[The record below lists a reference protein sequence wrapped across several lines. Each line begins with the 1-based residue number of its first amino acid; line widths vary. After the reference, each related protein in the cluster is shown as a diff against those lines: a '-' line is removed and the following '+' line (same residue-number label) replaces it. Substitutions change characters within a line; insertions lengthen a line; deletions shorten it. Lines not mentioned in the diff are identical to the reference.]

1 MVYIT
6 VKQSPQYHQMS
17 LEELL
22 FGELE
27 TPQSQV
33 LINPNLTNT
42 RTYAVDSVSEKF
54 TKRIDVDKLIAKLEQ
69 FNEETKEL
77 RDKPRHDL
85 YYEFHIPKKS
95 GGLRKIDAPEPE
107 LKDALY
113 HLKTI
118 FENDFFALYHTSAF
132 AYIKKRSILDCLKRH
147 QQNESK
153 WYCKLDLSNF
163 FGSTTPEF
171 VMDMF
176 SKIFPF
182 SEVAKVSRGKEA
194 LREALSLAFLDGGL
208 PQGTPISP
216 IITNIMM
223 IPIDFAIANALRDY
237 KWVNNKGEEVQQRFV
252 YTRYADDFQVSS
264 KYDFEYKVVEKFIV
278 DTLSSFNAPFKLNK
292 SKTRYGSSSG
302 RNFNLGLMI
311 TKDNEITIGHR
322 KKRQFQAMLSSFVLD
337 TQHGTP
343 WSTEDVQQLDGYRNY
358 YHMVEGKT
366 IDAIIKHIGDKY
378 DVDIVKL
385 IKDQLRQ

>member
-22 FGELE
+22 FGVQEKSY
-27 TPQSQV
+27 SQM
-33 LINPNLTNT
+33 INPNLTNT
-42 RTYAVDSVSEKF
+42 RTYAVDVVSERF
-54 TKRIDVDKLIAKLEQ
+54 TERIDVDKLIAKLEK
-69 FNEETKEL
+69 FNSETQEL

-85 YYEFHIPKKS
+85 YYTFHIPKKS

-118 FENDFFALYHTSAF
+118 FEEDFYALYHTSAF
-132 AYIKKRSILDCLKRH
+132 AYIKKRSIIDCMKRH

-153 WYCKLDLSNF
+153 WFCKLDLSNF
-163 FGSTTPEF
+163 FGSTTLEY
-171 VMDMF
+171 VMSMF

-182 SEVAKVSRGKEA
+182 SEIVKYTRGKQA
-194 LREALSLAFLDGGL
+194 LETALSLAFLDGGL

-223 IPIDFAIANALRDY
+223 IPVDFIIANALRDFKY
-237 KWVNNKGEEVQQRFV
+237 VNRDGEEVSQRFV

-264 KYDFEYKVVEKFIV
+264 KYDFNFRAVEQLIV
-278 DTLSSFNAPFKLNK
+278 NTLTSFNAPFKLNE
-292 SKTRYGSSSG
+292 SKTRYGSSAG
-302 RNFNLGLMI
+302 RNWNLGVMLN
-311 TKDNEITIGHR
+311 KDNEITVGHQ
-322 KKRQFQAMLSSFVLD
+322 KKRQFQAMLSSYVMD
-337 TQHGTP
+337 KKNGKDWDKSDIQTM
-343 WSTEDVQQLDGYRNY
+343 EGYRNY
-358 YHMVEGKT
+358 YRMVEGET
-366 IDAIIKHIGDKY
+366 IDKMVDHLSKKFG
-378 DVDIVKL
+378 VDIVGL
-385 IKDQLRQ
+385 IKADLRV